1 MEQTPMLIDG
11 LRTGASSK
19 GWIPVIDPATEEPIA
34 EVPRG
39 MPDDV
44 DAAVRAADAAFT
56 AWSRT
61 APAERGAVLHR
72 AAARVRARA
81 EDLALL
87 LTSEQGKPLDEA
99 RKEIGEV
106 VRTFGYYAGAATTV
120 LGEIAPTD
128 AVSTKSLVF
137 KYPVGVVAAIGPW
150 NYPVSL
156 LAWKIAPALAA
167 GCTLVVKPAT
177 ETPLAAQAMVEE
189 VLAAGIPGGALNL
202 ITGYGRDIG
211 DALIEHPRVRKIS
224 FTGSTEVGRR
234 IMAKA
239 AGTIKRVSL
248 ELGGQCPMIVWHDA
262 DFDRAV
268 RDGVRRAFRN
278 MGQICNSVNRI
289 YVHQAIAEPYI
300 EAFVR
305 QTKALRIGNGRCP
318 DVDLGPMATR
328 DGLTK
333 TMEHIDDAVANGARL
348 LCGGRRPAGVP
359 GGRGYF
365 LEPAVLVD
373 VDHRMKVMRE
383 ETFGP
388 VAPIMVVSD
397 LDDTIRMANDSVY
410 GLVAYAYTRD
420 LRTAM
425 AFVDGLEAGSVGINT
440 ASVASVYAPY
450 GGWKQ
455 SGIGRE
461 LGRSGLEA
469 YFELKH
475 AVVDVS

>member
-44 DAAVRAADAAFT
+44 DAAVRAADAAFP

-128 AVSTKSLVF
+128 ATSTKSLVF

-189 VLAAGIPGGALNL
+189 VLAAGIPRGALNL

-300 EAFVR
+300 EAFTR
-305 QTKALRIGNGRCP
+305 QTKALRIGNGRSP

-328 DGLTK
+328 EGLTK
-333 TMEHIDDAVANGARL
+333 TMEHIDDGVANGARL

-397 LDDTIRMANDSVY
+397 LDDTIRMANDSTY

-425 AFVDGLEAGSVGINT
+425 AFVDGLEAGSVGINNV
-440 ASVASVYAPY
+440 SVASVYAPY

-455 SGIGRE
+455 SGVGRE

>member
-44 DAAVRAADAAFT
+44 DAAVRAADAAFP

-72 AAARVRARA
+72 AAARVKARA
-81 EDLALL
+81 EALALL

-128 AVSTKSLVF
+128 ATSTKSLVF

-177 ETPLAAQAMVEE
+177 ETPLAAQAMVEA
-189 VLAAGIPGGALNL
+189 VLEAGLPRGALNL

-211 DALIEHPRVRKIS
+211 DALIEHPLVRKIS

>member
-1 MEQTPMLIDG
+1 LY
-11 LRTGASSK
+11 
-19 GWIPVIDPATEEPIA
+19 
-34 EVPRG
+34 
-39 MPDDV
+39 
-44 DAAVRAADAAFT
+44 
-56 AWSRT
+56 
-61 APAERGAVLHR
+61 R

-128 AVSTKSLVF
+128 ATSTKSLVF

-189 VLAAGIPGGALNL
+189 VLAAGLPRGALNL

-211 DALIEHPRVRKIS
+211 DALIEHPLVRKIS

-289 YVHQAIAEPYI
+289 YVHQAIAEPYV

-305 QTKALRIGNGRCP
+305 QTKALRIGDGRSP

-328 DGLTK
+328 EGLTK

-397 LDDTIRMANDSVY
+397 LDDTVRLANDSAY

>member
-1 MEQTPMLIDG
+1 
-11 LRTGASSK
+11 
-19 GWIPVIDPATEEPIA
+19 
-34 EVPRG
+34 
-39 MPDDV
+39 
-44 DAAVRAADAAFT
+44 
-56 AWSRT
+56 
-61 APAERGAVLHR
+61 
-72 AAARVRARA
+72 
-81 EDLALL
+81 
-87 LTSEQGKPLDEA
+87 
-99 RKEIGEV
+99 
-106 VRTFGYYAGAATTV
+106 
-120 LGEIAPTD
+120 
-128 AVSTKSLVF
+128 
-137 KYPVGVVAAIGPW
+137 
-150 NYPVSL
+150 
-156 LAWKIAPALAA
+156 
-167 GCTLVVKPAT
+167 
-177 ETPLAAQAMVEE
+177 
-189 VLAAGIPGGALNL
+189 
-202 ITGYGRDIG
+202 
-211 DALIEHPRVRKIS
+211 
-224 FTGSTEVGRR
+224 
-234 IMAKA
+234 
-239 AGTIKRVSL
+239 
-248 ELGGQCPMIVWHDA
+248 MIVWHDA

-328 DGLTK
+328 EGLTK
-333 TMEHIDDAVANGARL
+333 TMEHIDDGVANGARL

>member
-44 DAAVRAADAAFT
+44 DAAVRAADAAFP

-128 AVSTKSLVF
+128 ATSTKSLVF

-177 ETPLAAQAMVEE
+177 ETPLAAQAMVEA
-189 VLAAGIPGGALNL
+189 VLEAGLPRGALNL

>member
-44 DAAVRAADAAFT
+44 DAAVRAADAAFP

-128 AVSTKSLVF
+128 ATSTKSLVF

-177 ETPLAAQAMVEE
+177 ETPLAAQAMVEA
-189 VLAAGIPGGALNL
+189 VLEAGLPQGALNL

-300 EAFVR
+300 EAFGR

>member
-44 DAAVRAADAAFT
+44 DAAVRAADAAFP

-128 AVSTKSLVF
+128 ATSTKSLVF

-177 ETPLAAQAMVEE
+177 ETPLAAQAMVEA
-189 VLAAGIPGGALNL
+189 VLEAGLPRGALNL

-425 AFVDGLEAGSVGINT
+425 AFVDGLEAGSVGINNV
-440 ASVASVYAPY
+440 SVASVYAPY

>member
-1 MEQTPMLIDG
+1 MEQVPMLIG
-11 LRTGASSK
+11 SQRTGASS
-19 GWIPVIDPATEEPIA
+19 GEWIPVLNPATEDPCA
-34 EVPRG
+34 AVPRG

-44 DAAVRAADAAFT
+44 DAAVQAAERAFP

-61 APAERGAVLHR
+61 APAERAAVLR
-72 AAARVRARA
+72 KAADRVSARA
-81 EDLALL
+81 DELALL
-87 LTSEQGKPLDEA
+87 LTEEQGKPLEEA

-106 VRTFGYYAGAATTV
+106 VRTFTYYAGAAATI

-128 AVSTKSLVF
+128 ATETKSLVF
-137 KYPVGVVAAIGPW
+137 KFPVGVVAAIGPW

-156 LAWKIAPALAA
+156 LAWKIGPALAA

-177 ETPLAAQAMVEE
+177 ETPLAAQVMVSE
-189 VLAAGIPGGALNL
+189 LLDAGVPSGVVNL
-202 ITGYGRDIG
+202 VTGYGQDIG
-211 DALIEHPRVRKIS
+211 DVLVEHPLVRKIS

-234 IMAKA
+234 IMARA

-278 MGQICNSVNRI
+278 MGQICNSVNRL
-289 YVHQAIAEPYI
+289 YVHRAIAEPYI
-300 EAFVR
+300 DAFVA
-305 QTKALRIGNGRCP
+305 QTKTLRIGDGRHP
-318 DVDLGPMATR
+318 DVDLGPMT
-328 DGLTK
+328 TK
-333 TMEHIDDAVANGARL
+333 AGVEKTLEHIDDAVSKGARL
-348 LCGGRRPAGVP
+348 LTGGRRPAGI
-359 GGRGYF
+359 GGGKGFF

-388 VAPIMVVSD
+388 VAPIMVVDD
-397 LDDTIRMANDSVY
+397 LDETIRLANDTEY

-425 AFVDGLEAGSVGINT
+425 TFVDRLEAGSVGINNV
-440 ASVASVYAPY
+440 SVASVYAPY

-461 LGRSGLEA
+461 LGMHGLDGYLE
-469 YFELKH
+469 FKH
-475 AVVDVS
+475 AVVDLA

>member
-44 DAAVRAADAAFT
+44 DAAVRAADAAFP

-106 VRTFGYYAGAATTV
+106 VRTFEYYAGAATTV

-128 AVSTKSLVF
+128 ATSTKSLVF

-177 ETPLAAQAMVEE
+177 ETPLAAQAMVEA
-189 VLAAGIPGGALNL
+189 VLEAGLPRGALNL

-425 AFVDGLEAGSVGINT
+425 AFVDGLEAGSVGINNV
-440 ASVASVYAPY
+440 SVASVYAPY

>member
-1 MEQTPMLIDG
+1 MQQVPMLIAG
-11 LRTGASSK
+11 ARTGASSEE
-19 GWIPVIDPATEEPIA
+19 WIPVLNPATEEPVA
-34 EVPRG
+34 AVPRG
-39 MPDDV
+39 MRQDV
-44 DAAVRAADAAFT
+44 DAAIRAADAAF
-56 AWSRT
+56 AGWSRT
-61 APAERGAVLHR
+61 SPAERATVLR
-72 AAARVRARA
+72 SAAERVRARTD
-81 EDLALL
+81 ELALL
-87 LTSEQGKPLDEA
+87 LTEEQGKPLEEA

-106 VRTFGYYAGAATTV
+106 VRTFMYYAGIAPAI

-128 AVSTKSLVF
+128 AATTKSLVF
-137 KYPVGVVAAIGPW
+137 RAPVGAVVAIGPW

-156 LAWKIAPALAA
+156 LAWKIGPALAA
-167 GCTLVVKPAT
+167 GCTVVVKPAT
-177 ETPLAAQAMVEE
+177 ETPLAAQAMVTE
-189 VLAAGIPGGALNL
+189 LLDAGLPAGVVNL
-202 ITGYGRDIG
+202 VTGYGREIG
-211 DALIEHPRVRKIS
+211 DALIEHPLVRKIS

-239 AGTIKRVSL
+239 ASGIKRVSL
-248 ELGGQCPMIVWHDA
+248 ELGGHCPMIVWYDA

-289 YVHQAIAEPYI
+289 YVHRDIAERYSD
-300 EAFVR
+300 AFVQRTR
-305 QTKALRIGNGRCP
+305 QLRIGDGRRP

-328 DGLTK
+328 DGVEKAT
-333 TMEHIDDAVANGARL
+333 EHIEDAVAHGARL
-348 LCGGRRPAGVP
+348 ICGGRRPDGV
-359 GGRGYF
+359 GDKGYF

-388 VAPIMVVSD
+388 VAPIMTVAD
-397 LDDTIRMANDSVY
+397 LDEAIRLANDTEY

-425 AFVDGLEAGSVGINT
+425 TFVDRLEAGSVGINNV
-440 ASVASVYAPY
+440 SVASVYAPY

-461 LGRSGLEA
+461 LGVHGLDGYLEM
-469 YFELKH
+469 KH
-475 AVVDVS
+475 TVLDLS

>member
-44 DAAVRAADAAFT
+44 DAAVRAADAAFP

-128 AVSTKSLVF
+128 ATSTKSLVF

-177 ETPLAAQAMVEE
+177 ETPLAAQAMVEA
-189 VLAAGIPGGALNL
+189 VLEAGLPRGALNL

-305 QTKALRIGNGRCP
+305 QTKALRIGNGRCQ

>member
-1 MEQTPMLIDG
+1 MLIDG

-61 APAERGAVLHR
+61 APAERGAVLYR

-128 AVSTKSLVF
+128 ATSTKSLVF

-189 VLAAGIPGGALNL
+189 VLAAGLPRGALNL

-211 DALIEHPRVRKIS
+211 DALIEHPLVRKIS

-305 QTKALRIGNGRCP
+305 QTKALRIGDGRSP

-328 DGLTK
+328 EGLTK

-397 LDDTIRMANDSVY
+397 LDDTVRLANDSAY

-440 ASVASVYAPY
+440 VSVASVYAPY

>member
-44 DAAVRAADAAFT
+44 DAAVRAADAAFP

-87 LTSEQGKPLDEA
+87 LTSEQGKPVDEA

-128 AVSTKSLVF
+128 ATSTKSLVF

-177 ETPLAAQAMVEE
+177 ETPLAAQAMVEA
-189 VLAAGIPGGALNL
+189 VLEAGLPRGALNL

-211 DALIEHPRVRKIS
+211 DALIEHPRIRKIS

-365 LEPAVLVD
+365 LEPAVMVD

-425 AFVDGLEAGSVGINT
+425 AFVDGLEAGSVGINNV
-440 ASVASVYAPY
+440 SVASVYAPY

-455 SGIGRE
+455 SGVGRE

>member
-44 DAAVRAADAAFT
+44 DAAVRAADAAFP

-128 AVSTKSLVF
+128 ATSTKSLVF

-177 ETPLAAQAMVEE
+177 ETPLAAQAMVEA
-189 VLAAGIPGGALNL
+189 VLEAGLPRGALNL

-333 TMEHIDDAVANGARL
+333 TMEHIDDGVANGARL